1 MPSKPIID
9 KTDYSLAIRYR
20 KRDGQ
25 WSEWMD
31 RGQGRLLSIELVQ
44 EQIRILATA
53 YSGREKEVRFER
65 NGKLCDWFGNESG
78 DVIKLGSK

>member
-1 MPSKPIID
+1 MAKPIID

-25 WSEWMD
+25 WSDWKD
-31 RGQGRLLSIELVQ
+31 RGQGRFISLELVQ

-53 YSGREKEVRFER
+53 YAGREKEVRFER
-65 NGKLCDWFGNESG
+65 NSKLCDWFGNESG
-78 DVIKLGSK
+78 EVIKLPSR